1 MAAAEAH
8 TQMKNKMG
16 GMFSAFSTKV
26 NIGKAQQLAS
36 KLGVATTPQM
46 LELGSNQ
53 EIYNQLI

>member
-1 MAAAEAH
+1 
-8 TQMKNKMG
+8 MKNKMG